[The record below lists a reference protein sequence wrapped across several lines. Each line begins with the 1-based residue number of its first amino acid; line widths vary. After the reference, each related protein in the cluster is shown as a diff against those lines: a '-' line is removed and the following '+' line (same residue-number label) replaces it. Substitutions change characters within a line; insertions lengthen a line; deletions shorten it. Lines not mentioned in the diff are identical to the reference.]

1 MEELLANRYVPKMQ
15 LKDICAALGIA
26 IRLKTIR
33 TDGSD
38 SRQENFGE
46 RTAPAYALGLFEEHY
61 FLIERVPI
69 TAYAHEHFYALKE
82 TKFTVYRYA
91 GIRAA
96 GSLQHAGRA
105 AAGWGAA
112 GWELHAGGCK
122 VGG

>member
-1 MEELLANRYVPKMQ
+1 MHIKL
-15 LKDICAALGIA
+15 
-26 IRLKTIR
+26 
-33 TDGSD
+33 
-38 SRQENFGE
+38 
-46 RTAPAYALGLFEEHY
+46 
-61 FLIERVPI
+61 
-69 TAYAHEHFYALKE
+69 FYALKE

-112 GWELHAGGCK
+112 GWELQAGGCK